1 MLTPGDYDQMRED
14 LVDMIGDNRV
24 EITLRRGND
33 SLAAQQARVV
43 RAGARA
49 QQARSNGGA
58 AARTMVIVY
67 GSPTMDIQRGDRF
80 TLNGVLY
87 EITFI
92 RPSRLV
98 GSVAEAEA
106 VE

>member
-1 MLTPGDYDQMRED
+1 MLTPGDYDQMRND
-14 LVDMIGDNRV
+14 LVELIGDNRV
-24 EITLRRGND
+24 EITLRRGSD
-33 SLAAQQARVV
+33 SLAAQQARIV

-49 QQARSNGGA
+49 QQARSSGGA
-58 AARTMVIVY
+58 AARAMVIVY
-67 GSPTMDIQRGDRF
+67 GAPAMDIQPGDRF
-80 TLNGVLY
+80 TLNGMLFEVV
-87 EITFI
+87 FI